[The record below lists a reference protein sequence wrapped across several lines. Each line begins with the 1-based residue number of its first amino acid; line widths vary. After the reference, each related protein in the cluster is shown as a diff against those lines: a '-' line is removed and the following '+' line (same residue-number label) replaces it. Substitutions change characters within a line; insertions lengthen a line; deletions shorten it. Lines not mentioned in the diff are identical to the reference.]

1 MQFLANFYL
10 FKETFPDKQSKIKL
24 LDKDLSIL
32 SDEELVVEFQQNNTL
47 KAFEILVQRYKN
59 PLTNFVYRFLG
70 DYEACTDVV
79 QEAMIRFYRNKDSY
93 KSIAKFSTWIYTIA
107 GNLARTEYRRRR
119 RRDFFSINSYGEEHE
134 NFEIPDESFRPDIIT
149 DSGIKDKIIQNALL
163 KISPAYRQ
171 AVILRDIQELSYEEI
186 AEIMGIEVGT
196 VKSKINRGRNQ
207 LQKLLKHIY
216 KE

>member
-1 MQFLANFYL
+1 MLDNELA
-10 FKETFPDKQSKIKL
+10 E
-24 LDKDLSIL
+24 L
-32 SDEELVVEFQQNNTL
+32 SDEELIAEFQQNNTI

-79 QEAMIRFYRNKDSY
+79 QETMIKFYRNKDSY

-107 GNLARTEYRRRR
+107 GNLARTEYQRRRR
-119 RRDFFSINSYGEEHE
+119 RQIFSINSYGEE
-134 NFEIPDESFRPDIIT
+134 NQNYEIPDESYRPDVIT

-163 KISPAYRQ
+163 KVSTAYRE

-196 VKSKINRGRNQ
+196 VKSRINRGRAQ
-207 LQKLLKHIY
+207 LQKLLKDIY
-216 KE
+216 RE